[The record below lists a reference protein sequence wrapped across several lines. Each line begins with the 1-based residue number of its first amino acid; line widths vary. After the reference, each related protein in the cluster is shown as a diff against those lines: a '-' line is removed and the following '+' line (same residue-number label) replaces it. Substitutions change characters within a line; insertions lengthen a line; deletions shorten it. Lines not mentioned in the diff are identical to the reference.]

1 MIRRAFVIV
10 VFSALLAGCGHG
22 GGARS
27 VLPSGAGGTSGHA
40 LVPSSANLNVFNGT
54 LWYGDDRS
62 LRGLALTYGP
72 SAEID
77 GSYAG
82 LVGPSSRAMTVAQD
96 GTVYELIQN
105 DASGPAGWQLRIYAP
120 GSSGAAT
127 PEETLSG
134 NGYSRQ
140 VFLVGDGI
148 DVLTT
153 SGPNGA
159 GTATLSTFAYGSAN
173 DAAPVRSASLG
184 TGVLDAATDRYDRI
198 YVAHGNGAVTV
209 YPAAATCA
217 CSALRTIA
225 SGPFAARSLAVT
237 DNGTVYVLADDP
249 RGETANVL
257 AYAPGNNGPSPSWTY
272 GPFYESADVAPPG
285 KAMSAP
291 TGGITVDAAGDLYV
305 GLVDNA
311 GAVRVEEYQ
320 LGQPSGTL
328 PWRTIP
334 TPAFSTYLTSIAVG
348 PVLPSGTPRPPS
360 TLYVASSNRIYAF
373 DANASGTAAPQ
384 RAFGSLYSY
393 QQGQPIGGNPPPY
406 HTASL
411 VSIETALDG
420 TVTAA
425 QYLVGTN
432 MSDVIDFT
440 GCALTIFSANAN
452 GTSGVLSQQS
462 QADCNYARVG
472 NLARGYLGEIDF
484 IVLTYED
491 APAVVRTIDGS
502 FASSFTLSGSVGA
515 VASDPAGEIF
525 VDEPSPDGNGTQ
537 VVVYDHLAQ
546 TGSPPIR
553 SFTLPVPIGPACA
566 AADGTYFGVASP
578 LGPAYGT
585 PSSIVAVA
593 PGGSAV
599 ARTIGP
605 FSDTVTAISCDGS
618 GVVYVA
624 FQTAN
629 GASTR
634 VEAYSATANG
644 AVPPLWT
651 LSDPIPAN
659 EPGGRIIR
667 SLALSPGAAPTIP
680 GPATRGGSQRRT
692 GPHGGRSLGI

>member
-1 MIRRAFVIV
+1 MIRRVLFIV
-10 VFSALLAGCGHG
+10 VFGAVLAGCGHG

-40 LVPSSANLNVFNGT
+40 LVPSSANVTVFNGT

-82 LVGPSSRAMTVAQD
+82 LVGPSSRAMTVARD

-105 DASGPAGWQLRIYAP
+105 DAPGPAGWQVRIYAP
-120 GSSGAAT
+120 GSNGAAT

-134 NGYSRQ
+134 KGYSRQ

-153 SGPNGA
+153 SGPNGG

-173 DAAPVRSASLG
+173 DAAPVRTASLG
-184 TGVLDAATDRYDRI
+184 SGVLDAATDRYDRI
-198 YVAHGNGAVTV
+198 YVAHSNGAVKM
-209 YPAAATCA
+209 YPAAATCT
-217 CSALRTIA
+217 CSLLRKIKT
-225 SGPFAARSLAVT
+225 GPFTARSLAVT

-249 RGETANVL
+249 RAQTANVL
-257 AYAPGNNGPSPSWTY
+257 AYAPGNNGPSPSSTY

-285 KAMSAP
+285 TPMSAP

-320 LGQPSGTL
+320 FGQQSGTQA
-328 PWRTIP
+328 WRTIP
-334 TPAFSTYLTSIAVG
+334 TPTFSTYLTSIAIG
-348 PVLPSGTPRPPS
+348 PVIPAGTARPPS
-360 TLYVASSNRIYAF
+360 TLYVASKNRIFAF
-373 DANASGTAAPQ
+373 DANASGAAAPQ
-384 RAFGSLYSY
+384 RAFGSLYYY
-393 QQGQPIGGNPPPY
+393 QQGQSIGGNPPPY
-406 HTASL
+406 RTGYA
-411 VSIETALDG
+411 VSIETGLDG

-425 QYLVGTN
+425 QYLVATK
-432 MSDVIDFT
+432 MSGLVDFT
-440 GCALTIFSANAN
+440 GCTLTVFSADAN
-452 GTSGVLSQQS
+452 GTSGMLSQQS
-462 QADCNYARVG
+462 GGWCNYAAIG
-472 NLARGYLGEIDF
+472 SLARGYLGEIDF
-484 IVLTYED
+484 VATTYD
-491 APAVVRTIDGS
+491 YTVAVVRTIDGS
-502 FASSFTLSGSVGA
+502 FASSFGLAKANTSLA
-515 VASDPAGEIF
+515 TDPAGEIF
-525 VDEPSPDGNGTQ
+525 VGQTSSDQTSTQ
-537 VVVYDHLAQ
+537 VAVYDHLAQ

-553 SFTLPVPIGPACA
+553 SFTLPVPTGPACA
-566 AADGTYFGVASP
+566 AADGTYFAVASP
-578 LGPAYGT
+578 LGAAYGT
-585 PSSIVAVA
+585 PSSLVAVA
-593 PGGSAV
+593 PGGSSI

-605 FSDTVTAISCDGS
+605 FQDTVTAISCDAK

-629 GASTR
+629 AASTR

-659 EPGGRIIR
+659 EPGGRIIT
-667 SLALSPGAAPTIP
+667 SLALSPGAAPTTS
-680 GPATRGGSQRRT
+680 GTVTRGGTLRRT
-692 GPHGGRSLGI
+692 GLHGDRSLAP